1 MFDDFSAIFQY
12 TITTSEIIENISV
25 ALLCSLLI
33 SYFYKKT
40 YNGPGYLDSFAN
52 ALILLSLITAVVI
65 MIIGNNLARAFGL
78 VGAMSI
84 IRFRTAVKETHDI
97 VYIFFS
103 LTIGM
108 AAGVGLHSLAIVGTI
123 FVGLVSFIISKLAGK
138 NGDSK
143 STLLEFQVDS
153 SKENAVTDYP
163 KIITKFTN
171 KMKLINVKSL
181 DSNILLVSYYVHFK
195 KASQNITL
203 VNELQKTSGIS
214 NISLFSD
221 EEAF

>member
-1 MFDDFSAIFQY
+1 MFDDFSTVFQY
-12 TITTSEIIENISV
+12 SLTTNEIIGNISV
-25 ALLCSLLI
+25 ALICSVLI
-33 SYFYKKT
+33 SFFYKKT

-97 VYIFFS
+97 VYIFFA

-123 FVGLVSFIISKLAGK
+123 FIGFISFFITKMGFQNGFSK
-138 NGDSK
+138 N
-143 STLLEFQVDS
+143 TLLEFQL
-153 SKENAVTDYP
+153 ENGTEKSASEYQN
-163 KIITKFTN
+163 IISRYTQ
-171 KMKLINVKSL
+171 KMKLINIKTL
-181 DSNILLVSYYVHFK
+181 DNKLVLISYYIQFK
-195 KASQNITL
+195 KDNQNFDL
-203 VNELQKTSGIS
+203 VNQLQQITGVK

-221 EEAF
+221 EEGF

>member
-12 TITTSEIIENISV
+12 SLSTNEIIGNISV
-25 ALLCSLLI
+25 ALLCSVFI

-40 YNGPGYLDSFAN
+40 YNGPGYLNSFAN

-97 VYIFFS
+97 VYIFFA

-123 FVGLVSFIISKLAGK
+123 FIGFISYVISKMDTQNGSKK
-138 NGDSK
+138 N
-143 STLLEFQVDS
+143 TLLEFQLENGTEQVS
-153 SKENAVTDYP
+153 SDYQ
-163 KIITKFTN
+163 KIISKFTK
-171 KMKLINVKSL
+171 KMRLLNIKTL
-181 DSNILLVSYYVHFK
+181 DNQNMLVSYYIRFRK
-195 KASQNITL
+195 ENQNFDLISQ
-203 VNELQKTSGIS
+203 LQKIPGIK

-221 EEAF
+221 EEEF

>member
-12 TITTSEIIENISV
+12 SLTTSEIVGNISV
-25 ALLCSLLI
+25 ALLCSVFI

-40 YNGPGYLDSFAN
+40 YSGPGYLNSFAN

-123 FVGLVSFIISKLAGK
+123 FIGLISYVISKMDSNNGGK
-138 NGDSK
+138 KN
-143 STLLEFQVDS
+143 TLLEFQLENGTEEIS
-153 SKENAVTDYP
+153 SNYQKT
-163 KIITKFTN
+163 ITKYTR
-171 KMKLINVKSL
+171 KMKLLNIKTL
-181 DSNILLVSYYVHFK
+181 DNQNMLVSYYIQFK
-195 KASQNITL
+195 KVNQNFDL
-203 VNELQKTSGIS
+203 VNQLQKIHGIK

-221 EEAF
+221 EEEF

>member
-12 TITTSEIIENISV
+12 SLTTNEIIGNISV
-25 ALLCSLLI
+25 ALLCSVFI
-33 SYFYKKT
+33 SFFYKKT
-40 YNGPGYLDSFAN
+40 YNGPGYLNSFAN

-123 FVGLVSFIISKLAGK
+123 FIGLISYIISKMDSENGGK
-138 NGDSK
+138 KN
-143 STLLEFQVDS
+143 TLLEFHLENGTEQIS
-153 SKENAVTDYP
+153 SDYQ
-163 KIITKFTN
+163 KVISQYTR
-171 KMKLINVKSL
+171 KMKLLNIKTL
-181 DSNILLVSYYVHFK
+181 DSQNMLVSYYIRFK
-195 KASQNITL
+195 KNNQNFDL
-203 VNELQKTSGIS
+203 VTQLQKIPGIK

-221 EEAF
+221 EEGF

>member
-1 MFDDFSAIFQY
+1 MFDDFSTIFQY
-12 TITTSEIIENISV
+12 SLTTSEIVGNISV
-25 ALLCSLLI
+25 ALLCSVFI

-40 YNGPGYLDSFAN
+40 YNGPGYLNSFAN

-123 FVGLVSFIISKLAGK
+123 FIGFISYIISKK
-138 NGDSK
+138 ESENGSK
-143 STLLEFQVDS
+143 RNTLLEFQLENGTEQTS
-153 SKENAVTDYP
+153 SDYQN
-163 KIITKFTN
+163 IIAKYTK
-171 KMKLINVKSL
+171 KMKLLNIKTL
-181 DSNILLVSYYVHFK
+181 DNRNLLVSYYIRFRKENQKFDLVNQL
-195 KASQNITL
+195 QNIPGL
-203 VNELQKTSGIS
+203 K

-221 EEAF
+221 EEEF

>member
-12 TITTSEIIENISV
+12 SLTTGEIVANISV
-25 ALLCSLLI
+25 ALLCSIFI

-40 YNGPGYLDSFAN
+40 YNGPGYLNSFAN

-123 FVGLVSFIISKLAGK
+123 FVGTISYIISKMDGENGAKK
-138 NGDSK
+138 N
-143 STLLEFQVDS
+143 TLLEFQL
-153 SKENAVTDYP
+153 ENGSEEISTEYQKVIAKYTRKV
-163 KIITKFTN
+163 
-171 KMKLINVKSL
+171 KLLNVKTL
-181 DSNILLVSYYVHFK
+181 DNQKMLVSYYVRFK
-195 KASQNITL
+195 KNNQNLDLVNQLQKITGIKNIT
-203 VNELQKTSGIS
+203 
-214 NISLFSD
+214 LFSD
-221 EEAF
+221 EEEF

>member
-12 TITTSEIIENISV
+12 SLTTNEIIGNISV
-25 ALLCSLLI
+25 ALLCSVFI
-33 SYFYKKT
+33 SFFYKKT
-40 YNGPGYLDSFAN
+40 YNGPGYLNSFAN

-123 FVGLVSFIISKLAGK
+123 FIGLISYIISKMDSENGGK
-138 NGDSK
+138 KN
-143 STLLEFQVDS
+143 TLLEFHLENGTEQIS
-153 SKENAVTDYP
+153 SDYQ
-163 KIITKFTN
+163 KVISQYTR
-171 KMKLINVKSL
+171 KMKLLNIKTL
-181 DSNILLVSYYVHFK
+181 DSQNMLVSYYIRFK
-195 KASQNITL
+195 KNNQNFDL
-203 VNELQKTSGIS
+203 VTQLQKTPGIK

-221 EEAF
+221 EEGF

>member
-12 TITTSEIIENISV
+12 SITTGEIIENISI
-25 ALLCSLLI
+25 ALMCSLLI

-108 AAGVGLHSLAIVGTI
+108 ASGVGLHSLAIVGTL
-123 FVGLVSFIISKLAGK
+123 FVGLVSFVIAKMNGK

-143 STLLEFQVDS
+143 STLLEFLVTNTS
-153 SKENAVTDYP
+153 EEIAVQYP
-163 KIITKFTN
+163 KVISQFTN
-171 KMKLINVKSL
+171 KMKLMNIKTL
-181 DSNILLVSYYVHFK
+181 DNGNLLVSYYVVSKNEK
-195 KASQNITL
+195 KNIGL
-203 VNELQKTSGIS
+203 VSELQKISGIK

>member
-12 TITTSEIIENISV
+12 SLSANEIIGNISV
-25 ALLCSLLI
+25 ALLCSVFI

-40 YNGPGYLDSFAN
+40 YNGPGYLNSFAN

-108 AAGVGLHSLAIVGTI
+108 AAGVGLHSLAILGTLFI
-123 FVGLVSFIISKLAGK
+123 GLVSYVISKMDSENGEKK
-138 NGDSK
+138 N
-143 STLLEFQVDS
+143 TLLEFQLENG
-153 SKENAVTDYP
+153 SKEITTEYQN
-163 KIITKFTN
+163 IISKYTKKVKLLNIKTLDN
-171 KMKLINVKSL
+171 QKM
-181 DSNILLVSYYVHFK
+181 LVSYYIRFK
-195 KASQNITL
+195 KNNQNIDL
-203 VNELQKTSGIS
+203 VNQLQNIEGIK
-214 NISLFSD
+214 NITLFSD
-221 EEAF
+221 EEGF

>member
-1 MFDDFSAIFQY
+1 MFNDFSTIFQY
-12 TITTSEIIENISV
+12 SLSTGEIIENILI
-25 ALLCSLLI
+25 ALLCALFI
-33 SYFYKKT
+33 SFFYKKT

-97 VYIFFS
+97 VYIFFA

-108 AAGVGLHSLAIVGTI
+108 ASGVGLHSLAIVGTVFI
-123 FVGLVSFIISKLAGK
+123 GIISFVISKVSTT
-138 NGDSK
+138 NGDAK
-143 STLLEFQVDS
+143 STLLEFQIEGNNEKITLDYKKVL
-153 SKENAVTDYP
+153 SKY
-163 KIITKFTN
+163 TKR
-171 KMKLINVKSL
+171 MKLINIKSFENQNML
-181 DSNILLVSYYVHFK
+181 ISYYIK
-195 KASQNITL
+195 IKNESQSINLI
-203 VNELQKTSGIS
+203 NELQNISGIK

>member
-12 TITTSEIIENISV
+12 TLTTSEIVGNISV
-25 ALLCSLLI
+25 ALLCSVFI

-40 YNGPGYLDSFAN
+40 YSGPGYLNSFAN

-108 AAGVGLHSLAIVGTI
+108 AAGVGLHSLALVGTVFI
-123 FVGLVSFIISKLAGK
+123 GLISYMISKMDSENGSKK
-138 NGDSK
+138 N
-143 STLLEFQVDS
+143 TLLEFQLEDGTEQKS
-153 SKENAVTDYP
+153 SDYQ
-163 KIITKFTN
+163 KTISKFT
-171 KMKLINVKSL
+171 KRMKLINIKTL
-181 DSNILLVSYYVHFK
+181 DNRNLLVSYYIRFRK
-195 KASQNITL
+195 ENQNFDL
-203 VNELQKTSGIS
+203 VNQLQKIPGIK

-221 EEAF
+221 EEEF

>member
-1 MFDDFSAIFQY
+1 MFDDFSSIFQY
-12 TITTSEIIENISV
+12 TLSTSEIVGNISV
-25 ALLCSLLI
+25 ALLCSVFI

-40 YNGPGYLDSFAN
+40 YNGPGYLNSFAN

-108 AAGVGLHSLAIVGTI
+108 AAGVGLHSLAIVGTAFI
-123 FVGLVSFIISKLAGK
+123 GLISYTISKMESDNGSKK
-138 NGDSK
+138 N
-143 STLLEFQVDS
+143 TLLEFQVENGTEETS
-153 SKENAVTDYP
+153 INYKKTISKY
-163 KIITKFTN
+163 TK
-171 KMKLINVKSL
+171 KMKLLNIKTL
-181 DSNILLVSYYVHFK
+181 DTNRMLVSYYIRFRK
-195 KASQNITL
+195 ENQNFDL
-203 VNELQKTSGIS
+203 VNQLQKIPGLK

-221 EEAF
+221 EEEF

>member
-1 MFDDFSAIFQY
+1 MFDDFSTIFQY
-12 TITTSEIIENISV
+12 SLTTNEIIGNISV
-25 ALLCSLLI
+25 ALICSVLI
-33 SYFYKKT
+33 SFFYKKT

-123 FVGLVSFIISKLAGK
+123 FIGLISFIIAKMGLQNGLTK
-138 NGDSK
+138 N
-143 STLLEFQVDS
+143 TLLEFQLENGTEQS
-153 SKENAVTDYP
+153 AKEYQN
-163 KIITKFTN
+163 IISRYTK
-171 KMKLINVKSL
+171 KMKLINIKTL
-181 DSNILLVSYYVHFK
+181 DNKLLLVSYYIRFK
-195 KASQNITL
+195 KDDQNFDL
-203 VNELQKTSGIS
+203 VNQLQQITGVK

-221 EEAF
+221 EEGF

>member
-12 TITTSEIIENISV
+12 TLTTSEIVGNISV
-25 ALLCSLLI
+25 ALICSVFI
-33 SYFYKKT
+33 SYFYKTT
-40 YNGPGYLDSFAN
+40 YNGPGYLNSFAN

-97 VYIFFS
+97 VYIFFA

-123 FVGLVSFIISKLAGK
+123 FIGLISYIISKMDSD
-138 NGDSK
+138 NGNK
-143 STLLEFQVDS
+143 RNTLLEFQLENG
-153 SKENAVTDYP
+153 SKEASLEYQ
-163 KIITKFTN
+163 KIIANSTK
-171 KMKLINVKSL
+171 KMKLLNIKTL
-181 DSNILLVSYYVHFK
+181 DNQNMVISYYVKFRK
-195 KASQNITL
+195 ENQNFNL
-203 VNELQKTSGIS
+203 VDQLQKVAGIK
-214 NISLFSD
+214 NINLFSD
-221 EEAF
+221 EEEF

>member
-12 TITTSEIIENISV
+12 SLSANEIIGNISV
-25 ALLCSLLI
+25 ALLCSVFI

-40 YNGPGYLDSFAN
+40 YNGPGYLNSFAN

-108 AAGVGLHSLAIVGTI
+108 AAGVGLHSLAILGTLFI
-123 FVGLVSFIISKLAGK
+123 GLVSYVISKMDSENGEKK
-138 NGDSK
+138 N
-143 STLLEFQVDS
+143 TLLEFQLENG
-153 SKENAVTDYP
+153 SKEISTEYQN
-163 KIITKFTN
+163 IISKYKKKVKLVNIKTLDN
-171 KMKLINVKSL
+171 QKM
-181 DSNILLVSYYVHFK
+181 LVSYYIRFK
-195 KASQNITL
+195 KNNQNIDL
-203 VNELQKTSGIS
+203 VNQLQNIEGIK
-214 NISLFSD
+214 NITLFSD
-221 EEAF
+221 EEGF

>member
-12 TITTSEIIENISV
+12 SLTTGEIVANISV
-25 ALLCSLLI
+25 ALLCSIFI

-40 YNGPGYLDSFAN
+40 YNGPGYLNSFAN

-123 FVGLVSFIISKLAGK
+123 FVGTISYIISKMDGDNGSKK
-138 NGDSK
+138 N
-143 STLLEFQVDS
+143 TLLEFQLENGTEEISTEYQKVI
-153 SKENAVTDYP
+153 SKSHV
-163 KIITKFTN
+163 IIN
-171 KMKLINVKSL
+171 
-181 DSNILLVSYYVHFK
+181 
-195 KASQNITL
+195 Q
-203 VNELQKTSGIS
+203 
-214 NISLFSD
+214 
-221 EEAF
+221 

>member
-1 MFDDFSAIFQY
+1 MFYDFSAIFQY
-12 TITTSEIIENISV
+12 SLTTNEIIGNISV
-25 ALLCSLLI
+25 ALLCSVFI

-40 YNGPGYLDSFAN
+40 YNGPGYLNSFAN

-97 VYIFFS
+97 VYIFFA

-123 FVGLVSFIISKLAGK
+123 FIGFISYVISKMDMENGSKK
-138 NGDSK
+138 N
-143 STLLEFQVDS
+143 TLLEFQLENGTEQIS
-153 SKENAVTDYP
+153 SDYQ
-163 KIITKFTN
+163 KIISKYAK
-171 KMKLINVKSL
+171 KMRLLNIKTL
-181 DSNILLVSYYVHFK
+181 DNRNLLVSYYIRFRK
-195 KASQNITL
+195 ENQNFDL
-203 VNELQKTSGIS
+203 VNQLQKIPGIK

-221 EEAF
+221 EEEF

>member
-12 TITTSEIIENISV
+12 SLSTNEIIGNISV
-25 ALLCSLLI
+25 ALLCSVFI

-40 YNGPGYLDSFAN
+40 YNGPGYLNSFAN

-97 VYIFFS
+97 VYIFFA

-123 FVGLVSFIISKLAGK
+123 FIGFISYVISKMDTQNGSKK
-138 NGDSK
+138 N
-143 STLLEFQVDS
+143 TLLEFQLENGTEQVS
-153 SKENAVTDYP
+153 SDYQ
-163 KIITKFTN
+163 KIISKFTK
-171 KMKLINVKSL
+171 KMRLLNIKTL
-181 DSNILLVSYYVHFK
+181 DNRNLLVSYYIRFRK
-195 KASQNITL
+195 ENQNFDL
-203 VNELQKTSGIS
+203 VNQLQKIPGIK

-221 EEAF
+221 EEEF

>member
-1 MFDDFSAIFQY
+1 MIDDFSAIFQY
-12 TITTSEIIENISV
+12 SLSANEIIGNISV
-25 ALLCSLLI
+25 ALLCSVFI

-40 YNGPGYLDSFAN
+40 YNGPGYLNSFAN

-108 AAGVGLHSLAIVGTI
+108 AAGVGLHSLAILGTLFI
-123 FVGLVSFIISKLAGK
+123 GLVSYVISKMDSENGEKK
-138 NGDSK
+138 N
-143 STLLEFQVDS
+143 TLLEFQLENG
-153 SKENAVTDYP
+153 SKEISTEYQN
-163 KIITKFTN
+163 IISKYTKKVKLLNIKTLDN
-171 KMKLINVKSL
+171 QKM
-181 DSNILLVSYYVHFK
+181 LVSYYIRFK
-195 KASQNITL
+195 KNNQNIDL
-203 VNELQKTSGIS
+203 VNQLQNIEGIK
-214 NISLFSD
+214 NITLFSD
-221 EEAF
+221 EEGF

>member
-1 MFDDFSAIFQY
+1 MFNDFSTIFQY
-12 TITTSEIIENISV
+12 SLSTGEIIENILI
-25 ALLCSLLI
+25 ALLCALFI
-33 SYFYKKT
+33 SFFYKKT

-97 VYIFFS
+97 VYIFFA

-108 AAGVGLHSLAIVGTI
+108 ASGVGLHSLAIVGTAFI
-123 FVGLVSFIISKLAGK
+123 GIISFVISKVSTT
-138 NGDSK
+138 NGDAK
-143 STLLEFQVDS
+143 STLLEFQIEGNNEKITLDYKKVL
-153 SKENAVTDYP
+153 SKY
-163 KIITKFTN
+163 TKR
-171 KMKLINVKSL
+171 MKLINIKSFENQNML
-181 DSNILLVSYYVHFK
+181 ISYYIK
-195 KASQNITL
+195 IKNESQSINL
-203 VNELQKTSGIS
+203 VNELQNISGIK

>member
-1 MFDDFSAIFQY
+1 MFDDFSSIFQFSL
-12 TITTSEIIENISV
+12 TSVEIVENISI
-25 ALLCSLLI
+25 ALICSFLI
-33 SYFYKKT
+33 SFFYRKT

-52 ALILLSLITAVVI
+52 ALVLLSLITAVVI
-65 MIIGNNLARAFGL
+65 MTIGNNLARAFGL

-108 AAGVGLHSLAIVGTI
+108 AAGVGLHSLAILGTI
-123 FVGLVSFIISKLAGK
+123 FIGSISYIIAKTNLK
-138 NGDSK
+138 NGNEK
-143 STLLEFQVDS
+143 NTLLEFQMQDTNSQS
-153 SKENAVTDYP
+153 SSDYE
-163 KIITKFTN
+163 KVISKFTK
-171 KMKLINVKSL
+171 KMKLINIKTIEN
-181 DSNILLVSYYVHFK
+181 DNIIVSYYIKLKRNDLSLNLVSDLK
-195 KASQNITL
+195 NIA
-203 VNELQKTSGIS
+203 GIK

>member
-1 MFDDFSAIFQY
+1 MFNDFSTIFQY
-12 TITTSEIIENISV
+12 SLSTGEIIENISI
-25 ALLCSLLI
+25 ALLCALFI
-33 SYFYKKT
+33 SFFYKKT

-97 VYIFFS
+97 VYIFFA

-123 FVGLVSFIISKLAGK
+123 FVGLISFVISKISSK
-138 NGDSK
+138 NGDAK
-143 STLLEFQVDS
+143 STLLEFHIVSNNEQI
-153 SKENAVTDYP
+153 TLDY
-163 KIITKFTN
+163 KKVLAKYTK
-171 KMKLINVKSL
+171 KMKLINIKSFENE
-181 DSNILLVSYYVHFK
+181 NILVSYYVK
-195 KASQNITL
+195 IKNDNQGIDLVSELQNI
-203 VNELQKTSGIS
+203 NGIK